1 MWDEIKSTIEKT
13 FSFSLNINQWREI
26 KRLLHEISIRDK
38 DSPEKIIERLSANS
52 KIKNA
57 RGRDTFFALKR
68 ILLKFRFPLTDKV
81 CAIDTNA
88 VFLPELKLSQG
99 HNYRPTQKF
108 NPLEIFI
115 EKQLFL
121 YHKLKVDNKG
131 IFQITGLPVE
141 NPEVYKAKKFACKS
155 LKGRGVQSGIRVIY
169 AYDEE
174 KDKIVLIEMY
184 FKGDK
189 ANEDKQRIFEYLR

>member
-1 MWDEIKSTIEKT
+1 MGTFKETSRLPEFEKETRRLLKKFKTIE
-13 FSFSLNINQWREI
+13 
-26 KRLLHEISIRDK
+26 D
-38 DSPEKIIERLSANS
+38 D
-52 KIKNA
+52 
-57 RGRDTFFALKR
+57 
-68 ILLKFRFPLTDKV
+68 
-81 CAIDTNA
+81 
-88 VFLPELKLSQG
+88 
-99 HNYRPTQKF
+99 
-108 NPLEIFI
+108 LEIFI

-155 LKGRGVQSGIRVIY
+155 QKGRGVQSGIRVIY